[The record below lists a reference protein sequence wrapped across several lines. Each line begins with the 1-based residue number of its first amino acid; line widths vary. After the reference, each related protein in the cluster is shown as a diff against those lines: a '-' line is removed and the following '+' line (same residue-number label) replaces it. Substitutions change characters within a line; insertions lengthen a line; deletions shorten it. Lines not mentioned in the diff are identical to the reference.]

1 MVYLRRRRRLNKELW
16 NDVVGT
22 VVRGCRAEVG
32 KKQPFSVKGQIVNI
46 LVFVDQDEKSRMF
59 CKYAYQKRE
68 KSFHEVLLMKFKII
82 TIEYSF
88 L

>member
-46 LVFVDQDEKSRMF
+46 LGSWDHIVFVE
-59 CKYAYQKRE
+59 A
-68 KSFHEVLLMKFKII
+68 V
-82 TIEYSF
+82 
-88 L
+88 

>member
-22 VVRGCRAEVG
+22 AVRGCRAEVG

-46 LVFVDQDEKSRMF
+46 LVFVDQDEKLRNFVNMPIR
-59 CKYAYQKRE
+59 RE
-68 KSFHEVLLMKFKII
+68 KKISMKF
-82 TIEYSF
+82 Y
-88 L
+88 